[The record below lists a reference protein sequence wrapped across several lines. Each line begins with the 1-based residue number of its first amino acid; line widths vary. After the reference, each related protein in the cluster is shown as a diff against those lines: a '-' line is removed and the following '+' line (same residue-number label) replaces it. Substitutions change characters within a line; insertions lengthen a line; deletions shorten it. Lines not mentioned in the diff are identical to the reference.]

1 MKRGHMTTAEKVLRY
16 MEENKGKWFSGALL
30 ADDLSLSRNAVWKA
44 VGVLRERGYDI
55 ESSPNKGYR
64 LSNHSD
70 KLSVEGIL
78 PYLSS
83 GASSFDPD
91 DIHVYESIDSTNK
104 EALRLLSTGA
114 GHGTIVASQMQTKG
128 QGHDERSFISPPGG
142 IYLSTIL
149 LPEKMKSS
157 EPAHVTR
164 AVADCICGAAKALC
178 GRELSFEKPSGCL
191 LQGKKVAGIFTEALY
206 DLDIGRPLAYIPG
219 IGINY
224 YTKRAE
230 FSSEIRDVAISIYGD
245 DEPATVS
252 RNEFIAEL
260 IKRLLLL

>member
-1 MKRGHMTTAEKVLRY
+1 MTTAEKVLRY

-114 GHGTIVASQMQTKG
+114 GH
-128 QGHDERSFISPPGG
+128 
-142 IYLSTIL
+142 
-149 LPEKMKSS
+149 
-157 EPAHVTR
+157 VTR
-164 AVADCICGAAKALC
+164 SVADCICGAAKALC